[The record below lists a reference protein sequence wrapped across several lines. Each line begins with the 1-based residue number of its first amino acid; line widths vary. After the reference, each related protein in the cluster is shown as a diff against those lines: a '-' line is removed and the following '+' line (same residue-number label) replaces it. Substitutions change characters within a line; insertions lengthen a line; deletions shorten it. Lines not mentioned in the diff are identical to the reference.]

1 MRKGS
6 IQHYAAVIDQ
16 ISDPSA
22 GQALG
27 RPIPG
32 VPCPIPK
39 ARTSAPPSYQAAAS
53 RSLVKSNRQGNEPRK
68 KRRPSRTP
76 ENSEVLVSAVISTYL
91 LTHLHHVLQRAE
103 YGAVQDGRRSQ
114 AANYAQLRKVLCM
127 DARSMEDASAS
138 GLKATELD
146 QAA

>member
-1 MRKGS
+1 MTHSKS
-6 IQHYAAVIDQ
+6 PDV
-16 ISDPSA
+16 S
-22 GQALG
+22 
-27 RPIPG
+27 
-32 VPCPIPK
+32 
-39 ARTSAPPSYQAAAS
+39 PPQLPS
-53 RSLVKSNRQGNEPRK
+53 RSKPVTRKTNRQEDERRK
-68 KRRPSRTP
+68 TRRPSRTP

-91 LTHLHHVLQRAE
+91 LTHLHHVRQRAE

-127 DARSMEDASAS
+127 EARSMEDASAS